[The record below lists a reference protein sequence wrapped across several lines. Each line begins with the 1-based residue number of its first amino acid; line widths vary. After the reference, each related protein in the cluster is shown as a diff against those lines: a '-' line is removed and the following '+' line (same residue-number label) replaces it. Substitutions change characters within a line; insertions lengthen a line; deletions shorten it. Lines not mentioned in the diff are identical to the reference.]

1 VVVVMRGLYAAKPW
15 FTQQL
20 GRVVTVA
27 VSRGWSPDAFT
38 VVGVAFAGVAAA
50 GLLVGWWPLVFI
62 GLVGRLAGANLD
74 GAVARAR
81 GVSRPFGFVL
91 NEIGD
96 RAADLLPLA
105 ALSILA
111 WQTGSVP
118 ALLAALV
125 ASTAASWPTF
135 ISLAAAAAGAPRIN
149 GGPFGKTERTLTVF
163 LMSVAF
169 VWFPVDAVIGVG
181 SAVIIAGSTM
191 TAATRARAAHRH
203 LQPVDA

>member
-1 VVVVMRGLYAAKPW
+1 MRGLYAAKPW
-15 FTQQL
+15 FTRQL
-20 GRVVTVA
+20 GRIVTVA
-27 VSRGWSPDAFT
+27 VDRGWSPDAFT
-38 VVGVAFAGVAAA
+38 AIGVAFAAVAAG
-50 GLLVGWWPLVFI
+50 GLLVGSWPLVLI

-96 RAADLLPLA
+96 RASDLLPLA

-118 ALLAALV
+118 ALVAALV
-125 ASTAASWPTF
+125 AMTAASWPTF
-135 ISLAAAAAGAPRIN
+135 ISLSAAAAGAPRIN

-169 VWFPVDAVIGVG
+169 TWFPVAAVVG
-181 SAVIIAGSTM
+181 AGSGVIIAGSTL
-191 TAATRARAAHRH
+191 TAATRARTAHRR
-203 LQPVDA
+203 LRLVDA

>member
-1 VVVVMRGLYAAKPW
+1 MRGLYAAKPW
-15 FTQQL
+15 FTRQL
-20 GRVVTVA
+20 EGFVTVA
-27 VSRGWSPDAFT
+27 VNRGWSPDAFT
-38 VVGVAFAGVAAA
+38 AVGVAFAAVAAG
-50 GLLVGWWPLVFI
+50 GLLVGWWPLVLI

-96 RAADLLPLA
+96 RASDLLPLA

-118 ALLAALV
+118 ALVAALV
-125 ASTAASWPTF
+125 AMTAASWPTF
-135 ISLAAAAAGAPRIN
+135 ISLSAAAAGAPRIN

-169 VWFPVDAVIGVG
+169 VWFPVDAVISVG
-181 SAVIIAGSTM
+181 SAVIIAGSTL
-191 TAATRARAAHRH
+191 TAATRVRAAHRH
-203 LQPVDA
+203 FRPVDV

>member
-1 VVVVMRGLYAAKPW
+1 MRGLYAAKPW
-15 FTQQL
+15 FTRQL
-20 GRVVTVA
+20 GRVVTAA

-38 VVGVAFAGVAAA
+38 AVGVAFAAVAAG
-50 GLLVGWWPLVFI
+50 GLLLGWWPLVLI

-81 GVSRPFGFVL
+81 GVVRPFGFVL

-96 RAADLLPLA
+96 RASDLLPLA

-111 WQTGSVP
+111 GQTGSVP
-118 ALLAALV
+118 ALVAALV
-125 ASTAASWPTF
+125 AMTAASWPTF
-135 ISLAAAAAGAPRIN
+135 ISLGAAAAGAPRVN
-149 GGPFGKTERTLTVF
+149 GGPFGKTERTLAVL

-169 VWFPVDAVIGVG
+169 TWFPVDEVISVG
-181 SAVIIAGSTM
+181 SAVIIAGSTV

-203 LQPVDA
+203 LRLVDA

>member
-1 VVVVMRGLYAAKPW
+1 MRGLYAAKPW

>member
-62 GLVGRLAGANLD
+62 GLVGRLAGANLH

>member
-1 VVVVMRGLYAAKPW
+1 MRGLYAAKPW
-15 FTQQL
+15 FTGQL
-20 GRVVTVA
+20 GRLVTAA
-27 VSRGWSPDAFT
+27 VRRGWSPDAFT
-38 VVGVAFAGVAAA
+38 AVGVAFAVVAAA
-50 GLLVGWWPLVFI
+50 GLLVGWWPLVLI

-96 RAADLLPLA
+96 RASDVLPLA

-118 ALLAALV
+118 ALVAALF
-125 ASTAASWPTF
+125 AMTAASWPTF

-149 GGPFGKTERTLTVF
+149 GGPFGKTERTLAVF

-169 VWFPVDAVIGVG
+169 IWFPVDAVIGVG
-181 SAVIIAGSTM
+181 SIVIIAGSTL
-191 TAATRARAAHRH
+191 TAATRARAAHRRF
-203 LQPVDA
+203 QPVDV

>member
-1 VVVVMRGLYAAKPW
+1 MMRGLYAAKPW
-15 FTQQL
+15 FTRQL
-20 GRVVTVA
+20 EGFVTVA
-27 VSRGWSPDAFT
+27 VNRGWSPDAFPA
-38 VVGVAFAGVAAA
+38 VAVAFAG
-50 GLLVGWWPLVFI
+50 GRQRSPGRYRWPLVLI

-96 RAADLLPLA
+96 RVSELLPLG

-118 ALLAALV
+118 ALAAALV
-125 ASTAASWPTF
+125 AMTAASWPTL

-149 GGPFGKTERTLTVF
+149 GGPFGKTERTLAVF
-163 LMSVAF
+163 LMSIAF
-169 VWFPVDAVIGVG
+169 IWFPVDAVIGVG
-181 SAVIIAGSTM
+181 SAVIIAGSTW
-191 TAATRARAAHRH
+191 TAATRARAAHRR
-203 LQPVDA
+203 LRLVDA

>member
-1 VVVVMRGLYAAKPW
+1 MRGLYAAKPW
-15 FTQQL
+15 FTRQL
-20 GRVVTVA
+20 ERFVTIA
-27 VSRGWSPDAFT
+27 VNRRWSPDAFT
-38 VVGVAFAGVAAA
+38 AVGVAFAVVAAG
-50 GLLVGWWPLVFI
+50 GLLVGWWPLVLI

-96 RAADLLPLA
+96 RASDLLPLA

-111 WQTGSVP
+111 WRTGSGP
-118 ALLAALV
+118 ALAAALV
-125 ASTAASWPTF
+125 AMTAASWPTF
-135 ISLAAAAAGAPRIN
+135 ISLSAAAAGAPRIN

-163 LMSVAF
+163 LMSLAF
-169 VWFPVDAVIGVG
+169 NWIPVDAGIIVG
-181 SAVIIAGSTM
+181 SAVIIAGSTL

-203 LQPVDA
+203 FRLVDA

>member
-1 VVVVMRGLYAAKPW
+1 MRGLYAAKPW
-15 FTQQL
+15 FTRQL
-20 GRVVTVA
+20 ERFVTVA
-27 VSRGWSPDAFT
+27 VNRGWSPDAFT
-38 VVGVAFAGVAAA
+38 AVGVAFAVVAAG
-50 GLLVGWWPLVFI
+50 GLLVGWWPLVLI

-96 RAADLLPLA
+96 RASDLLPLA

-118 ALLAALV
+118 ALVAALV
-125 ASTAASWPTF
+125 AMTAASWPTF
-135 ISLAAAAAGAPRIN
+135 ISLSAAAAGAPRIN

-169 VWFPVDAVIGVG
+169 IWFPVDAGIIVG
-181 SAVIIAGSTM
+181 SAVIIAGSTL

-203 LQPVDA
+203 FRPVDA

>member
-1 VVVVMRGLYAAKPW
+1 MRGLYAVKPW
-15 FTQQL
+15 FTRQL
-20 GRVVTVA
+20 GGFVTVA

-38 VVGVAFAGVAAA
+38 AAGVAFAVAAAA
-50 GLLVGWWPLVFI
+50 GLLVGWWPLVLI

-96 RAADLLPLA
+96 RVSDLLPLA

-118 ALLAALV
+118 ALVAALV
-125 ASTAASWPTF
+125 AMISASWPTF

-149 GGPFGKTERTLTVF
+149 GGPFGKTERTLAVF

-169 VWFPVDAVIGVG
+169 SWLPADAVISVG
-181 SAVIIAGSTM
+181 SAVIIVGSTS

-203 LQPVDA
+203 LQTVDV

>member
-1 VVVVMRGLYAAKPW
+1 MRGLYAAKPW
-15 FTQQL
+15 FTQQF
-20 GRVVTVA
+20 GRVVTAA

-38 VVGVAFAGVAAA
+38 AVGVAFAVVAAA
-50 GLLVGWWPLVFI
+50 GLLVGWWPLVLI

-96 RAADLLPLA
+96 RASDLLPLV

-118 ALLAALV
+118 ALVAALV
-125 ASTAASWPTF
+125 AMTAASWPTF

-169 VWFPVDAVIGVG
+169 IWFPMDAVIGVG
-181 SAVIIAGSTM
+181 SALIIAGSTM

-203 LQPVDA
+203 FQPVDA

>member
-1 VVVVMRGLYAAKPW
+1 MRGLYAAKPW
-15 FTQQL
+15 FTRQL
-20 GRVVTVA
+20 GRFVTAA

-38 VVGVAFAGVAAA
+38 AVGVAFAVVAAA
-50 GLLVGWWPLVFI
+50 GLLVGWWPLVLL
-62 GLVGRLAGANLD
+62 GLVARLAGANLD

-96 RAADLLPLA
+96 RASDLLPLA

-111 WQTGSVP
+111 GQTNSAP
-118 ALLAALV
+118 ALVAALV
-125 ASTAASWPTF
+125 AMTAASWPTF

-169 VWFPVDAVIGVG
+169 VWFPVHAVITVG
-181 SAVIIAGSTM
+181 SAVVIAGSTL
-191 TAATRARAAHRH
+191 TAATRARAAHRAFR
-203 LQPVDA
+203 PVQV

>member
-1 VVVVMRGLYAAKPW
+1 MRGLYAAKPW
-15 FTQQL
+15 FTRQL
-20 GRVVTVA
+20 GGFVTVA

-38 VVGVAFAGVAAA
+38 AVGVAFAVVAAA
-50 GLLVGWWPLVFI
+50 GLLVGWWPLVLI

-96 RAADLLPLA
+96 RVSDLLPLA

-118 ALLAALV
+118 ALVAALV
-125 ASTAASWPTF
+125 AMTSASWPTF

-149 GGPFGKTERTLTVF
+149 GGPFGKTERTLAVF

-169 VWFPVDAVIGVG
+169 IWFPVDAVISVG
-181 SAVIIAGSTM
+181 SAVIIAGSTL

-203 LQPVDA
+203 FRTVDV

>member
-1 VVVVMRGLYAAKPW
+1 MTRGLYAAKPW
-15 FTQQL
+15 FTRQL
-20 GRVVTVA
+20 GRVVTAA
-27 VSRGWSPDAFT
+27 VGRGWSPDAFT
-38 VVGVAFAGVAAA
+38 AVGVAFAAVAAA
-50 GLLVGWWPLVFI
+50 GLLVGWWPLVLI

-96 RAADLLPLA
+96 RTSDLLPLA

-118 ALLAALV
+118 ALVLALV
-125 ASTAASWPTF
+125 AITAASWPTF

-149 GGPFGKTERTLTVF
+149 GGPFGKTERTLAVL
-163 LMSVAF
+163 LMSIAF
-169 VWFPVDAVIGVG
+169 IWFPADAVISIG
-181 SAVIIAGSTM
+181 SAVIIAGSM
-191 TAATRARAAHRH
+191 LTAATRARAAHRH
-203 LQPVDA
+203 LQLLVDA

>member
-1 VVVVMRGLYAAKPW
+1 MRGLYAAKPW
-15 FTQQL
+15 FTRQL
-20 GRVVTVA
+20 EGFVTIA
-27 VSRGWSPDAFT
+27 VNRGWSPDAFT
-38 VVGVAFAGVAAA
+38 AVGVAFAVVAAG
-50 GLLVGWWPLVFI
+50 GLLVGSWPLVLI

-96 RAADLLPLA
+96 RASDLLPLA

-118 ALLAALV
+118 AVAAALV
-125 ASTAASWPTF
+125 AMTAASWPTF
-135 ISLAAAAAGAPRIN
+135 ISLCAAAVGAPRIN

-169 VWFPVDAVIGVG
+169 VWFPVDAVVGVG
-181 SAVIIAGSTM
+181 SAVIIAGSTW
-191 TAATRARAAHRH
+191 TAAIRARAAHRRFR
-203 LQPVDA
+203 LVDA

>member
-1 VVVVMRGLYAAKPW
+1 M
-15 FTQQL
+15 
-20 GRVVTVA
+20 
-27 VSRGWSPDAFT
+27 
-38 VVGVAFAGVAAA
+38 AFAVVAAA
-50 GLLVGWWPLVFI
+50 GLLVGWWPLVLL
-62 GLVGRLAGANLD
+62 GLVARLAGANLD

-96 RAADLLPLA
+96 RASDLLPLA

-111 WQTGSVP
+111 GQTNSAP
-118 ALLAALV
+118 ALVAALV
-125 ASTAASWPTF
+125 AMTAASWPTF

-169 VWFPVDAVIGVG
+169 VWFPVHAVITVG
-181 SAVIIAGSTM
+181 SAVVIAGSTL
-191 TAATRARAAHRH
+191 TAATRARAAHRAFR
-203 LQPVDA
+203 PVQV

>member
-1 VVVVMRGLYAAKPW
+1 MRGLYAAKPW

-27 VSRGWSPDAFT
+27 VSRGWSPDSFT